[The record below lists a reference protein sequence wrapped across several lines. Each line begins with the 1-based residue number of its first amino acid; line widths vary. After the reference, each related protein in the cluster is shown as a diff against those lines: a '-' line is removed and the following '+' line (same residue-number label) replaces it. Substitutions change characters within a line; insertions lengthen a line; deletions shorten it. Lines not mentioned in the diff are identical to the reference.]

1 MTIAVQSDP
10 EDIKELKAIFQE
22 LDRNGDGSI
31 SFEELQAGLGKR
43 ENGEQLMEI
52 LRGADT
58 DNSGTINYTG
68 KLLFGLIFLA
78 EFLAATMDQQTF
90 LKEQYLRV
98 AFQMFDKDGSGKID
112 SSEISA
118 LLSGDEFRDVYTKK
132 QLEQAIR
139 EVDGNGD
146 GEIDFEEFV
155 QMMKGIE

>member
-1 MTIAVQSDP
+1 
-10 EDIKELKAIFQE
+10 
-22 LDRNGDGSI
+22 
-31 SFEELQAGLGKR
+31 
-43 ENGEQLMEI
+43 
-52 LRGADT
+52 
-58 DNSGTINYTG
+58 
-68 KLLFGLIFLA
+68 
-78 EFLAATMDQQTF
+78 
-90 LKEQYLRV
+90 
-98 AFQMFDKDGSGKID
+98 MFDKDGSGKID

>member
-31 SFEELQAGLGKR
+31 SFDELQAGLGKR

-68 KLLFGLIFLA
+68 NFINGVTFSFRIFSCNDGLANLPKRAISQGCLLN
-78 EFLAATMDQQTF
+78 
-90 LKEQYLRV
+90 V
-98 AFQMFDKDGSGKID
+98 
-112 SSEISA
+112 
-118 LLSGDEFRDVYTKK
+118 
-132 QLEQAIR
+132 
-139 EVDGNGD
+139 
-146 GEIDFEEFV
+146 
-155 QMMKGIE
+155 